1 MTPLAL
7 AALTLAIVTQNQ
19 VALRASPKDTAP
31 EQAVLWQGEVLE
43 VRAERGDYL
52 SVYDHRLER
61 AGFIRSNQLH
71 AMSLQPQD
79 APALLAVMQFLRD
92 TPGSEA
98 LGISYAAAYLK
109 AAPAEQITAEPFDAI
124 GVMAERLAQRAS
136 VHQSKSAAPL
146 IAAHLEVATQLGV
159 RFKSYEQ
166 NGSVQVCY
174 DGDMFRQVLAMPSAD
189 PAQRARAAL
198 GLTRHECVNPE
209 LGPTARYEFDQWR
222 AGILQGIDAANLSMT
237 LKNRLHMRQAGV
249 LAAVAYWQTRR
260 GDKALGAAVQ
270 SLNELGAI
278 SKSELSEL
286 DQNEYADAAIR
297 VGASRLAAEPAVQR
311 AGRLAIQLKPGEPGQ
326 TCVALIDTQRG
337 AEQLTQRCTFGVVW
351 LSSARSNNAGSALA
365 LSVQPL
371 VAWRELWVFRRSGT
385 QWRVDVLPPGSDGPN
400 LGYVEFAGWPPQTT
414 HMLIVRE
421 LGSTSG
427 FHRRFESITLDS
439 LQIEHQAGSPA
450 LIPGFGRWQDAA
462 WRSTTVAL
470 R

>member
-19 VALRASPKDTAP
+19 VALRVSPKDTAP
-31 EQAVLWQGEVLE
+31 QQAVLWQGEVLE
-43 VRAERGDYL
+43 VRGERGEYL

-61 AGFIRSNQLH
+61 AGFIRSNQLRPT
-71 AMSLQPQD
+71 SLQPED

-92 TPGSEA
+92 APGSEA

-109 AAPAEQITAEPFDAI
+109 AAPATQITAEPFDAI

-136 VHQSKSAAPL
+136 VHQSKTNAPL

-159 RFKSYEQ
+159 RFRSYEQ

-189 PAQRARAAL
+189 AAQQARAAL
-198 GLTRHECVNPE
+198 GLTRHECVNPD
-209 LGPTARYEFDQWR
+209 LGPTERYALDQWR
-222 AGILQGIDAANLSMT
+222 AGILRGVNTATLSVN

-249 LAAVAYWQTRR
+249 LAAVAYWQTRH
-260 GDKALGAAVQ
+260 GDKALAAADQ

-278 SKSELSEL
+278 SKTALNEL

-311 AGRLAIQLKPGEPGQ
+311 AGRLAIELMPGEPGQ

-337 AEQLTQRCTFGVVW
+337 AEQLAQRCTFGVVW
-351 LSSARSNNAGSALA
+351 LSSARSNDAGSALA

-371 VAWRELWVFRRSGT
+371 DTWRELWVFRRSGSR
-385 QWRVDVLPPGSDGPN
+385 WSVDVLPPGNEGPT
-400 LGYVEFAGWPPQTT
+400 LGYIEFAGWPSQTT
-414 HMLIVRE
+414 QMLVVRE
-421 LGSTSG
+421 LRSAGG
-427 FHRRFESITLDS
+427 FHRRFESIALDS
-439 LQIEHQAGSPA
+439 LQTEHQAGTPA
-450 LIPGFGRWQDAA
+450 LVPGFGRWQDPA
-462 WRSTTVAL
+462 WRSATHAV